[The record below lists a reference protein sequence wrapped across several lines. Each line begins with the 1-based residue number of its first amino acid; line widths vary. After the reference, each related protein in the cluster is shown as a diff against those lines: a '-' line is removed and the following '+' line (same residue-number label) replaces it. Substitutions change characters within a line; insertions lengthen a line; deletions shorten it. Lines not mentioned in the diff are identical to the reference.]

1 MCDNLLK
8 LLWLECVEHREE
20 VSAVNLASLCQAIRQ
35 VPFQLVMVLEHF
47 QHIGDIELLIERHIN
62 GDDVRHLHQLLF
74 LREDLTKE
82 VLGYVLFRRQV
93 VLHY

>member
-1 MCDNLLK
+1 M
-8 LLWLECVEHREE
+8 
-20 VSAVNLASLCQAIRQ
+20 
-35 VPFQLVMVLEHF
+35 PFQFFVVLENFKHVC
-47 QHIGDIELLIERHIN
+47 DIELLIERHIN

-93 VLHY
+93 VLHYKLTIRKNQLLTVVTHVRVEVLLRPEFC